1 MHSCWPTRSPPLLAP
16 QRRAPLPI
24 GELRALPLPRPRVV
38 ADISLIRLAT
48 PAILNNGVQFACL
61 PVDETEAARVVR
73 HENLREALNGEKV
86 VVIGWGKTN
95 PVGSG
100 KL

>member
-1 MHSCWPTRSPPLLAP
+1 MPNVQLIAVEKVINHENYSR
-16 QRRAPLPI
+16 
-24 GELRALPLPRPRVV
+24 RPRVV

-95 PVGSG
+95 PRGSG